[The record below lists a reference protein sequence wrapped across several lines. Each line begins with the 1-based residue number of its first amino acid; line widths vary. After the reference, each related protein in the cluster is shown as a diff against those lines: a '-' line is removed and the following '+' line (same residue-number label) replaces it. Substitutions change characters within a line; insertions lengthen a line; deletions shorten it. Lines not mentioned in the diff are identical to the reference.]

1 MTALLL
7 LAFCVV
13 CLMHSQSWFMVSE
26 IYGIYI
32 SYYSSPSH
40 PKVYLLS
47 LTFPPLAITLSQV
60 AWLLRTF
67 CPDIAGIWILMQFCC
82 FPPTMASLQR
92 LSSRGRGAENRGEKS
107 VVAYL
112 YIHISLIYIHVCQY
126 AEHVTTQRILSCEA
140 CQRRCSA
147 LIKPTSHFTAPLIRP
162 PPWSA
167 PTSHPPFKCK
177 CQRAVA
183 VAFCFSAHALRL
195 LRTQKEKHTSHKS
208 NHCNR
213 CWVLI

>member
-162 PPWSA
+162 PP
-167 PTSHPPFKCK
+167 PDPHPPLTHHLNANVNELLLLPF
-177 CQRAVA
+177 
-183 VAFCFSAHALRL
+183 AFPPTPCACCAHKKKNIHLTNQIIAIDV
-195 LRTQKEKHTSHKS
+195 EF
-208 NHCNR
+208 
-213 CWVLI
+213 